1 MNDYGGFRFIM
12 KNVSI
17 RCRCQMMRSSS
28 WSVMSVM
35 SMMSTMDFVIED
47 GFVMNRFRRWWT
59 ISTVM
64 LMVMMRL
71 RRWGRRRTITR

>member
-1 MNDYGGFRFIM
+1 
-12 KNVSI
+12 
-17 RCRCQMMRSSS
+17 MMRSSS

-64 LMVMMRL
+64 RMVMMRL
-71 RRWGRRRTITR
+71 RRWGRRGTVTR